1 MKKSILMLSFGLLL
15 STSSI
20 YALTRK
26 EEPIKKMNQLEPKKS
41 HDDDHDETKYIKAV
55 RLFNTPDG
63 GCDFEIGKI
72 PTTTHMDVTTFWGQ
86 NHVDKYEKVAHPAPR
101 KQYVVTLKGSLR
113 FKVTNGKTFVI
124 EPGIILIAEDTMG
137 QGHTWDLIK
146 GKTWERL
153 YIPLAANA
161 EDHFIANH

>member
-1 MKKSILMLSFGLLL
+1 
-15 STSSI
+15 
-20 YALTRK
+20 
-26 EEPIKKMNQLEPKKS
+26 MNQSESKKS
-41 HDDDHDETKYIKAV
+41 HDDVDEETKYIKAI
-55 RLFNTPDG
+55 RLYNTPDG

-72 PTTTHMDVTTFWGQ
+72 PTVTPMDVSTFWVQ

-124 EPGIILIAEDTMG
+124 EPGVILIAEDTIG

-161 EDHFIANH
+161 ESHFIANH

>member
-26 EEPIKKMNQLEPKKS
+26 EEPLKKMNQLESKKS
-41 HDDDHDETKYIKAV
+41 HDDDEEETKYIKAV
-55 RLFNTPDG
+55 RLYNTPDG

-124 EPGIILIAEDTMG
+124 EPGVILIAEDTIG

-161 EDHFIANH
+161 EDHFIAKH